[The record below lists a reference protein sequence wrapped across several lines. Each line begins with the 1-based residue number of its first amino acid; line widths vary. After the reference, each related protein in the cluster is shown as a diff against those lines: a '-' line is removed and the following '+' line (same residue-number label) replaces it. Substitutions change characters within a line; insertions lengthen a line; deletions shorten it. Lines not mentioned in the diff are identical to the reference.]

1 MIRKKEDWIKEASY
15 KLALLLEFEEHFL
28 VPDGKTL
35 NVFLK
40 RPTLII
46 KMMYKDI
53 PDMCQEAL
61 DSYEDFE
68 KNRKHTFQLVEED
81 IKKLEESYNK
91 GLTPSD
97 AAIEMIKWCN
107 TPEEAGKFL
116 VSPETHFL
124 PIIMMFG
131 LFLGLIAIIIT
142 LYGVTKDRVNVQ
154 YETENVS
161 TLYKNVTKLYQE
173 KGDFKLNT
181 VIAFKD
187 RAIPETL
194 PIVNNKLM
202 NRWDG
207 EVTLLGSG
215 VNNFEVTYTHVK
227 NRETCIMFVK
237 KQKET
242 GWTSV
247 KVGNDTFENISQI
260 KDYHLVKSCDVA
272 EYIPITFKK

>member
-97 AAIEMIKWCN
+97 AAIEIIKWCN
-107 TPEEAGKFL
+107 IPEEAGKFL
-116 VSPETHFL
+116 VSRS
-124 PIIMMFG
+124 
-131 LFLGLIAIIIT
+131 
-142 LYGVTKDRVNVQ
+142 YRD
-154 YETENVS
+154 
-161 TLYKNVTKLYQE
+161 E
-173 KGDFKLNT
+173 K
-181 VIAFKD
+181 I
-187 RAIPETL
+187 
-194 PIVNNKLM
+194 
-202 NRWDG
+202 
-207 EVTLLGSG
+207 
-215 VNNFEVTYTHVK
+215 
-227 NRETCIMFVK
+227 
-237 KQKET
+237 
-242 GWTSV
+242 
-247 KVGNDTFENISQI
+247 
-260 KDYHLVKSCDVA
+260 
-272 EYIPITFKK
+272 